1 MSDDLP
7 GPDPAPDPR
16 ALDVPRV
23 VRPRRTPVPR
33 RASRRQGAILAVV
46 VALVVAATV
55 TVILAGRVRP
65 GGHDARGGDPPPSDS
80 STTSIGSSTSAP
92 TTTTTNPP
100 NDLLAP
106 PPTVVP
112 PSVTADGM
120 APLVRRVD
128 TTDRVVFI
136 TIDDGNIRNPSYPD
150 HLARLG
156 VPFTSFLTQP
166 MAKADPAYWKSMVER
181 GGTIQTHTISH
192 PNLRTVGAER
202 MRREICEPVMTF
214 TALFG
219 ARPTLF
225 RPPYGNS
232 SDAVRRVAA
241 ECGYAAVVLWTGS
254 TNVGKLTMQDVVL
267 KPGDIILMHY
277 RDTLDADL
285 DDLVARVRAE
295 GFRIGRLEDYLR
307 PQ

>member
-1 MSDDLP
+1 M
-7 GPDPAPDPR
+7 
-16 ALDVPRV
+16 
-23 VRPRRTPVPR
+23 
-33 RASRRQGAILAVV
+33 

-100 NDLLAP
+100 NPPNDLLAP

-112 PSVTADGM
+112 PSVAADGM

-307 PQ
+307 AQ